1 MRITKYILIFLVII
15 VCSIILMVI
24 FNKGGEDEIVSDSV
38 VGIAFKDNTI
48 LTDDERIIE
57 EERLLF
63 LRENASEFEEISNN
77 LLSGDISYEIEISS
91 SEFNLRKKIYEK
103 EGLDYT
109 KDDLLEILVN
119 EKIVF
124 NEGRKRNIFDQEEI
138 SKLFNQIWDQI
149 VLFDKEN
156 DVVYEYEK
164 FNLIL
169 WYGTNKLQASLDM
182 DLQDFLEDREKEFKI
197 TFEDVLLIEK

>member
-38 VGIAFKDNTI
+38 IGIAFKDNTI
-48 LTDDERIIE
+48 LTDDERKIE

-103 EGLDYT
+103 KGLDYT

>member
-38 VGIAFKDNTI
+38 IGIAFKDNTI
-48 LTDDERIIE
+48 LTDDERKIE

>member
-38 VGIAFKDNTI
+38 IGIAFKDNTI
-48 LTDDERIIE
+48 LTDDERKIE

-77 LLSGDISYEIEISS
+77 LLSGDISYKIEISS

-109 KDDLLEILVN
+109 KDDLLDILVN

-124 NEGRKRNIFDQEEI
+124 NEGRKRNIFDKEEI

-182 DLQDFLEDREKEFKI
+182 DLQDFLEDREKEFQI

>member
-24 FNKGGEDEIVSDSV
+24 FNKGGKDEIVSDSV
-38 VGIAFKDNTI
+38 IGIAFKDNTI
-48 LTDDERIIE
+48 LTDDERKIE

-182 DLQDFLEDREKEFKI
+182 DLQDFLEDREKEFQI
-197 TFEDVLLIEK
+197 TFEDGFLIEK

>member
-1 MRITKYILIFLVII
+1 
-15 VCSIILMVI
+15 MVI

-48 LTDDERIIE
+48 LTDDERKIE

-197 TFEDVLLIEK
+197 TFEEGFLIEK

>member
-38 VGIAFKDNTI
+38 IGIAFKDNTI
-48 LTDDERIIE
+48 LTDDERKIE

-156 DVVYEYEK
+156 DVFYEYEK

>member
-48 LTDDERIIE
+48 LTNDERKIE

-138 SKLFNQIWDQI
+138 SKLFSQIWDQI

-197 TFEDVLLIEK
+197 IFEDGFLIEK

>member
-1 MRITKYILIFLVII
+1 
-15 VCSIILMVI
+15 MVI

-48 LTDDERIIE
+48 LTDDERKIE

-77 LLSGDISYEIEISS
+77 LLSGDISYKIEISS

-109 KDDLLEILVN
+109 KDDLLDILVN

-197 TFEDVLLIEK
+197 TFEDGFLIEK